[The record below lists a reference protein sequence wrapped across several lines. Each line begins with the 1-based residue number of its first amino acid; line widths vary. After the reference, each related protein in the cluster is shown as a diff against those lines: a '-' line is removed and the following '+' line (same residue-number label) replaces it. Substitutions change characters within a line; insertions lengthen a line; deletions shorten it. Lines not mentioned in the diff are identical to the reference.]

1 MMITREYHPVA
12 SVPHALP
19 VTVTVAVNFVQFDS
33 RNPDMSMRASF
44 DQVRI
49 ESSIFAGQPVLKVTG
64 EASKDQWW
72 QVTLNIEDG
81 SELAGLIAQARTVEH
96 NL

>member
-1 MMITREYHPVA
+1 MITREYYAVA
-12 SVPHALP
+12 SIPNALP

-49 ESSIFAGQPVLKVTG
+49 EPSMFAGQQVLKVIG
-64 EASKDQWW
+64 EASRDQWW
-72 QVTLNIEDG
+72 HVTLNIEDG
-81 SELAGLIAQARTVEH
+81 SELAGLIAQARSVEH
-96 NL
+96 SL

>member
-12 SVPHALP
+12 SVPQALP

-33 RNPDMSMRASF
+33 RNPSMSMRASF
-44 DQVRI
+44 AQVRI
-49 ESSIFAGQPVLKVTG
+49 ESDTFAGQPVWKVTG

-72 QVTLNIEDG
+72 HVTLNKEDG
-81 SELAGLIAQARTVEH
+81 PELAGLIAQARTAAH
-96 NL
+96 GL